1 MKIKQQKFEVK
12 YYWSPDIYDPWRWKP
27 NDDSVF
33 YLLEMNIGITGEN
46 ESDIYSI
53 IIATPEG
60 IINLNKERIKLPKL
74 YKILLL
80 NQYDW
85 DEVRSVIDEKLAH
98 IKPSDGQQAYDK
110 LASIFYWEY
119 ECMTLD

>member
-12 YYWSPDIYDPWRWKP
+12 YYWSPDIYDPWQWRP
-27 NDDSVF
+27 NDNSVF
-33 YLLEMNIGITGEN
+33 YLLEMNIGITGDN
-46 ESDIYSI
+46 KSDIYSI

-60 IINLNKERIKLPKL
+60 IINLNKDKVKLPKL

-85 DEVRSVIDEKLAH
+85 DKVRSAIDEKLAY
-98 IKPSDGQQAYDK
+98 INPSDGQQAFDK
-110 LASIFYWEY
+110 LASSFYWEY
-119 ECMTLD
+119 ENMT

>member
-12 YYWSPDIYDPWRWKP
+12 YYWSPDIHDPWRWSP
-27 NDDSVF
+27 NDNSVF
-33 YLLEMNIGITGEN
+33 YLLEMNIGITGDN

-60 IINLNKERIKLPKL
+60 IINLNKDRIKLPKL

-85 DEVRSVIDEKLAH
+85 DKVRSAIDEKLAY
-98 IKPSDGQQAYDK
+98 IKPSDGQQAFDK
-110 LASIFYWEY
+110 LASSFYWEY
-119 ECMTLD
+119 EDMT

>member
-1 MKIKQQKFEVK
+1 MKNKQQKFEVK
-12 YYWSPDIYDPWRWKP
+12 NYWSPDIYDPWGWSP
-27 NDDSVF
+27 SDNSVF
-33 YLLEMNIGITGEN
+33 YLLEMNIGIAGEK
-46 ESDIYSI
+46 ESDIYSV

-60 IINLNKERIKLPKL
+60 IMNLKKDRIRLPKL

-85 DEVRSVIDEKLAH
+85 DTVRDTINEKLAN
-98 IKPSDGQQAYDK
+98 IKPSDGQQAIDQ

-119 ECMTLD
+119 EGMK